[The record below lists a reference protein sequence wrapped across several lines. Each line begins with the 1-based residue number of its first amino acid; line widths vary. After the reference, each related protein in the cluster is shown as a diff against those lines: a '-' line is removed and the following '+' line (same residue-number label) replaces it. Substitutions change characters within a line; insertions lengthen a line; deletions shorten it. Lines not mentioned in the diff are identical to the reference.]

1 MIQKKYYVFAAIAV
15 AIIAGILTLNPLRSD
30 AAPVKQE
37 AITPDS
43 TTAVAEVKWY
53 TVEEALKMQDSTKKK
68 IFMDVYT
75 TWCGPCKM
83 LDANTFH
90 HPEIMRLLN
99 EYFIPVKFNAESGD
113 TIVYKGQTYVNPN
126 YSPKP
131 RTSTHQ
137 FAIYIASTQQGLGYP
152 TMVWLDEN
160 GDMIQPLSGYLEPS
174 RLEPIL
180 NFFGTNAYKTT
191 TWPDYYKEFKS
202 AITQ

>member
-1 MIQKKYYVFAAIAV
+1 MIQKKHYILGALAVGAIAL
-15 AIIAGILTLNPLRSD
+15 AFTLNPVRSN
-30 AAPVKQE
+30 AAEVAQEPVHG
-37 AITPDS
+37 DS
-43 TTAVAEVKWY
+43 TVAEVKWY

-90 HPEIMRLLN
+90 HPEIVRLLN
-99 EYFIPVKFNAESGD
+99 EYYIPVKFNAESGD

-160 GDMIQPLSGYLEPS
+160 GDMIQPLSGYLEPT

-191 TWPDYYKEFKS
+191 TWPDYYKGFTS